1 MRIDHLKFKNIN
13 SLKGEWN
20 ISFNDS
26 QLSNAGIFAI
36 TGPTGSGKS
45 TLLDVITLALFNRIP
60 RFKKAIS
67 KNEMQGLGSVI
78 THHAKDAM
86 AELGFSV
93 NGLNYISRWNVARTK
108 AGKLKD
114 YHMEIIDPSGNI
126 LDLKKSEV
134 PNKNE
139 EIIGLKYDQF
149 IKSILLS
156 QGEFTKF
163 LKADKNE
170 RGLLLE
176 NITGTSIYRKLGIVA
191 YQKAK
196 EAKDKKERS
205 TEILG
210 LIEPLSKEERKTIED
225 QVKEKEKLKE
235 EMQNSLK
242 LSNENFLNH
251 KKILELKSNLVIK
264 EEALTKIKQQWE
276 DLSSEKENFDLYNR
290 LTPIRGELA
299 LLKDNNSGAS
309 YLEKAIV
316 EQKEN
321 LKFAQAELNNSI
333 EEMSKLTDKKVN
345 EDNFLETMSL
355 FESEVKQL
363 KQDLKV
369 LTDKGKDL
377 RSRINNKKNDSG
389 IEISE
394 KASANEAIE
403 TLKFHHQKLQK
414 ILKDGKIDENKK
426 LEDLLSKSNIL
437 KTEQDDLLK
446 LQHHYEHL
454 DELDSKQKNI
464 AEALIQKKKIL
475 DTVQPIID
483 KNSNL
488 LDELRKHLTTLEKR
502 KEDAIKIVQLET
514 YRSKLEDGAPCPL
527 CGSLDHPYSEH
538 DLDNKQDAIEIE
550 INNQKVKIK
559 NIEEEQKIK
568 EHEKSTE
575 LASVNIYLE
584 EEKKI
589 KILQKEEQVKITSQ
603 SEKYKGKYNLLKSE
617 LNTNISKISIEIQG
631 IEKSTTA
638 LSQIKVTK
646 ELIEE
651 FKTLDKVLSDYH
663 KTNKILN
670 AKYSGEDVSKECNH
684 LQNIFNKALSK
695 KTTAEAKG
703 SRDQAELQKLLKS
716 ILKIES
722 SLLPQL
728 ETLGFKD
735 SKEAMSQLISDERAQ
750 SISVQLEKLKADET
764 SINTELKNLQSELE
778 LTAKKVDNKTSDIEE
793 LKSQHRLNEEKQ
805 QEILKDLGKI
815 LQQIEKDNADKKA
828 FESKQKEIKQLEKE
842 WKKWG
847 TMAALIGD
855 KTGNKFSNF
864 AQGLTLKNL
873 LVYANRR
880 LENLS
885 DRYLLDMPTE
895 DGELMVVDQ
904 YQGNIQRAVSTLSGG
919 ESFLISLALALSL
932 SDMASKNVRLN
943 SLFIDEGFGTLDQD
957 TLDIAL
963 DTLDKLQSE
972 SQKTVGVIS
981 HVEALK
987 ERIPVQIKLNKNP
1000 QGYST
1005 IKIVEE

>member
-1 MRIDHLKFKNIN
+1 MKIDHLKFKNIN

-20 ISFNDS
+20 IDFNNS
-26 QLSNAGIFAI
+26 QLSAAGIFAI

-86 AELGFSV
+86 AELAFSV
-93 NGLNYISRWNVARTK
+93 NGLKYISRWNVARTK
-108 AGKLKD
+108 TGKLKD
-114 YHMEIIDPSGNI
+114 YHMEIIDASGSI

-176 NITGTSIYRKLGIVA
+176 NITGTSIYRKLGIIA

-196 EAKDKKERS
+196 EAKDKKEKS
-205 TEILG
+205 AEILD
-210 LIEPLSKEERKTIED
+210 LIVPLNKEERKAIED
-225 QVKEKEKLKE
+225 QVKKIEKEKVKI
-235 EMQNSLK
+235 QKSLK
-242 LSNENFLNH
+242 ICSQNLLSKSRAMELQSSL
-251 KKILELKSNLVIK
+251 KKKQNLLTNIK
-264 EEALTKIKQQWE
+264 EQWQNIS
-276 DLSSEKENFDLYNR
+276 LEKEKFDLYNR
-290 LTPIRGELA
+290 LTPIRGKLA
-299 LLKDNNSGAS
+299 LLKDNNSGVA
-309 YLEKAIV
+309 YLEKAID
-316 EQKEN
+316 EQKES
-321 LKFAQAELNNSI
+321 LKFAQAELNETI
-333 EEMSKLTDKKVN
+333 EQMAKLTKQEVK
-345 EDNFLETMSL
+345 EDNFLETMSKY
-355 FESEVKQL
+355 ESEVKQL
-363 KQDLKV
+363 KYDLTV

-377 RSRINNKKNDSG
+377 RSRINNKKNEAG
-389 IEISE
+389 ITLGD
-394 KASANEAIE
+394 KASANEAFN
-403 TLKFHHQKLQK
+403 TLTEHQQKLKTILSERK
-414 ILKDGKIDENKK
+414 IKEDQK
-426 LEDLLSKSNIL
+426 LEDLLSDSKKLKSEL
-437 KTEQDDLLK
+437 DVLVK
-446 LQHHYEHL
+446 LQHTYEHL
-454 DELDSKQKNI
+454 AELSIKQEKI
-464 AEALIQKKKIL
+464 TEAHSTKKKNL
-475 DTVQPIID
+475 EGLQPIIE
-483 KNSNL
+483 KNTNL
-488 LDELRKHLTTLEKR
+488 LKELGKHLITLEKR

-514 YRSKLEDGAPCPL
+514 YRSKLEEGIPCPL
-527 CGSLDHPYSEH
+527 CGSKDHPYSEH
-538 DLDNKQDAIEIE
+538 NPENKPDAIELE
-550 INNQKVKIK
+550 INHQKTKIASLEK
-559 NIEEEQKIK
+559 EQKTKELKRSSELASMKIYKEEQQKIK
-568 EHEKSTE
+568 ELLEKEQS
-575 LASVNIYLE
+575 
-584 EEKKI
+584 KI
-589 KILQKEEQVKITSQ
+589 ETQ
-603 SEKYKGKYNLLKSE
+603 SADYQGKYNLTSSE
-617 LNTNISKISIEIQG
+617 IDESISKITNEILG
-631 IEKSTTA
+631 IEKSTGA
-638 LSQIKVTK
+638 LSKIKVTS

-663 KTNKILN
+663 KTNELLK
-670 AKYSGEDVSKECNH
+670 AKYSGNDVSYDCNQ
-684 LQNIFNKALSK
+684 LQNVFNKALSK
-695 KTTAEAKG
+695 KTTAKAKVN
-703 SRDQAELQKLLKS
+703 RDQAELEKQLKS

-722 SLLPQL
+722 DLLPEL
-728 ETLGFKD
+728 ESLGFKEP
-735 SKEAMSQLISDERAQ
+735 KEAMSQLISDEHAKE
-750 SISVQLEKLKADET
+750 ISATLEKLKTQKT
-764 SINTELKNLQSELE
+764 STKTEIKNLENELE
-778 LTAKKVDNKTSDIEE
+778 TTLKKLEGKTETLEE
-793 LKSQHRLNEEKQ
+793 LNSQQKLEEEKH

-815 LQQIEKDNADKKA
+815 LQQIEKDNADLKT
-828 FESKQKEIKQLEKE
+828 FESKQKEITKLEQE
-842 WKKWG
+842 WEKWG
-847 TMAALIGD
+847 VMAALIGD

-864 AQGLTLKNL
+864 AQGLTLRNL

-987 ERIPVQIKLNKNP
+987 ERIPVQIKLNKNS

-1005 IKIVEE
+1005 IEITEE